1 MKHTRF
7 AKADHMAGSSLLLA
21 IALFLVAA
29 VFMVL
34 RGHGYLRE
42 GTAGFV
48 IMLYNRLS
56 CLFFAGTALTIGLLD
71 GRKIFT
77 KIMFALG
84 LCAVAAAA
92 FFALRNP
99 VRDLMAWPSW
109 KTVTVSACSF
119 ERIHTVSRRSST
131 YYRLNGYDENGDAAA
146 FDLNKATY
154 KKYKNKGL
162 HSFAVTYTPYT
173 ESVIRV
179 EVSDQ

>member
-7 AKADHMAGSSLLLA
+7 AKADNMAGSILLLA

-109 KTVTVSACSF
+109 KTKQTIICMITGKQLVY
-119 ERIHTVSRRSST
+119 RMST
-131 YYRLNGYDENGDAAA
+131 IC
-146 FDLNKATY
+146 F
-154 KKYKNKGL
+154 
-162 HSFAVTYTPYT
+162 
-173 ESVIRV
+173 
-179 EVSDQ
+179 